1 MGLIRTMQMPEPKI
15 KPSMDGDWKS
25 DRLGMALA
33 SIIGGPILAAL
44 VSTSSGKGGQALIL
58 VILGI
63 FAPMFW
69 GSLVIYW
76 ATGWNVSRW
85 WDGGKLTGWILGV
98 AGFWISAMIIQRFGL
113 ISSHWFADYVWNVEG
128 HSWDMA
134 FMVYLPSLLF
144 LELLMVAGTV
154 AIAAPVVIIRKIFK
168 NGKTPPP

>member
-1 MGLIRTMQMPEPKI
+1 MPEQKLQ
-15 KPSMDGDWKS
+15 SVVEDDWKS
-25 DRLGMALA
+25 DRLGYALA

-44 VSTSSGKGGQALIL
+44 ASASSAKGVQALIL

-85 WDGGKLTGWILGV
+85 WDGGKVTGWILGV
-98 AGFWISAMIIQRFGL
+98 AGFGVSATIIRQLNL
-113 ISSHWFADYVWNVEG
+113 ISSHWFADYIWNVERQPW
-128 HSWDMA
+128 HMA

-144 LELLMVAGTV
+144 LELLMVLGTII
-154 AIAAPVVIIRKIFK
+154 IAAPVTIIRRLRNK
-168 NGKTPPP
+168 GRTSPP

>member
-1 MGLIRTMQMPEPKI
+1 MPEPKI
-15 KPSMDGDWKS
+15 KPPVDGDWKS

-44 VSTSSGKGGQALIL
+44 ASTSTGKDGQALIL
-58 VILGI
+58 VILSI

-85 WDGGKLTGWILGV
+85 WDGGKLTGWVLGV
-98 AGFWISAMIIQRFGL
+98 AGFGVSATIIRQLNL
-113 ISSHWFADYVWNVEG
+113 ISSHWFTDYIWNVEG
-128 HSWDMA
+128 QPLHMA

-144 LELLMVAGTV
+144 MELLMVLGTTI
-154 AIAAPVVIIRKIFK
+154 IAAPVVIIRRLRNK
-168 NGKTPPP
+168 GSTSPS